1 MAKTILIVDDSES
14 IRTILK
20 LTLEFKG
27 YAVIE
32 AGDGLEAYRILRQ
45 TPCDLVIADIVMPH
59 MSGVEL
65 LSKIRHELRKED
77 LPVIICT
84 AEKNVNEEEFIRKGA
99 SKVLVKPFSPQA
111 LLEIVESLIQPG

>member
-1 MAKTILIVDDSES
+1 MPKTILIVDDSES

-27 YAVIE
+27 YTVIE
-32 AGDGLEAYRILRQ
+32 AEDGKKAFEILKQ
-45 TPCDLVIADIVMPH
+45 THCDLVIADIVMPH

-65 LSKIRHELRKED
+65 LNKVRHELKKED

-84 AEKNVNEEEFIRKGA
+84 AEENVNEEEFIRKGA
-99 SKVLVKPFSPQA
+99 SKLLIKPFSPRS
-111 LLEIVESLIQPG
+111 LLEIVDSLI

>member
-1 MAKTILIVDDSES
+1 MPKTILIVDDSES

-27 YAVIE
+27 YTVIE
-32 AGDGLEAYRILRQ
+32 AEDGKKAFEILKQ
-45 TPCDLVIADIVMPH
+45 TDCDLVIADIVMPH

-65 LSKIRHELRKED
+65 LNKVRHTLKKED

-84 AEKNVNEEEFIRKGA
+84 AEENVNEEEFIRKGA
-99 SKVLVKPFSPQA
+99 SKLLIKPFSPRS
-111 LLEIVESLIQPG
+111 LLEIVDSLI

>member
-1 MAKTILIVDDSES
+1 MPKTILIVDDSES

-27 YAVIE
+27 YTVIE
-32 AGDGLEAYRILRQ
+32 AEDGKKAFEILKQ
-45 TPCDLVIADIVMPH
+45 TDCDLVIADIVMPH

-65 LSKIRHELRKED
+65 LNKVRHALKKED

-84 AEKNVNEEEFIRKGA
+84 AEENVNEEEFIRKGA
-99 SKVLVKPFSPQA
+99 SKLLTKPFSPRS
-111 LLEIVESLIQPG
+111 LLEIVDSLI

>member
-1 MAKTILIVDDSES
+1 MPKTILIVDDSES

-27 YAVIE
+27 YSVIE
-32 AGDGLEAYRILRQ
+32 AEDGKKAFEILKQ
-45 TPCDLVIADIVMPH
+45 TDCDLVIADIVMPH

-65 LSKIRHELRKED
+65 LNKVRHELKKED

-84 AEKNVNEEEFIRKGA
+84 AEENVNEEEFIRKGA
-99 SKVLVKPFSPQA
+99 SKLLTKPFSPRS
-111 LLEIVESLIQPG
+111 LLEIVDSLI